1 MMEFVFDATGEDAT
15 KRFGAALARVL
26 PPGTTVALIG
36 TLGAGK
42 TRLVKAIA
50 EAYGVARDDVVSPT
64 FVLCQQY
71 CGKQTINHV
80 DAYRLKDEDEFR
92 ELGGDELMTGDAIT
106 IIEWADRIADAMPD
120 DYVQIEISVEGP
132 SERRFVVRTKGEQY
146 DGVIAELARAASRQ

>member
-1 MMEFVFDATGEDAT
+1 MTDFVFDAVDEDAT

-50 EAYGVARDDVVSPT
+50 EAYGVERDDVVSPT

-71 CGKQTINHV
+71 GGKRTINHV

-106 IIEWADRIADAMPD
+106 IIEWAERIADALPD
-120 DYVQIEISVEGP
+120 DYLQIDVSVEGP
-132 SERRFVVRTKGEQY
+132 TERRFVIRASGKQY
-146 DGVIAELARAASRQ
+146 EGVIAELARAASGQ